1 MTSAI
6 LQGGMFFKE
15 FEEMKVYQS
24 VLFLT
29 GVIIVFFG
37 VYLIATSQNNDG
49 TSSAVDNSVHSDD
62 RMKDAERGEGDVL
75 KKRGDNN
82 VMIITC
88 IGSPFKY
95 ERKKLGNKNYSNNSC
110 AKNGKHDGRDQR
122 FDHFA
127 VVGALEDEE
136 EEGIEGDIEMEE
148 LENEIDGKSITE
160 TERETGGV
168 ESSHLLESKQSQ
180 KNSNYGVIP
189 DSHTATRNPLTLWCD
204 PTSTSTSPHNTSPST
219 AMSSYSPTTLNGAVK
234 EDLLKTSPT
243 AAKSDLK
250 SFKFENE
257 MSNIHAKIPVGKG
270 EATLLSSN
278 TRKDVRPAP
287 AHLRERS
294 GSSCGLLELISEEED
309 EE

>member
-49 TSSAVDNSVHSDD
+49 TSTAVDSSIHSDD
-62 RMKDAERGEGDVL
+62 RIKDTERGEGDVV

-95 ERKKLGNKNYSNNSC
+95 ERKKLGNKNYSNNSS
-110 AKNGKHDGRDQR
+110 AKSSKHDGRDQR

-127 VVGALEDEE
+127 VVSALEDEE
-136 EEGIEGDIEMEE
+136 DVEGDIEMEE
-148 LENEIDGKSITE
+148 LEEEIDGKSIKE
-160 TERETGGV
+160 MEEAFNNI
-168 ESSHLLESKQSQ
+168 EPSLLLESKLSQ
-180 KNSNYGVIP
+180 KNANNSVNL
-189 DSHTATRNPLTLWCD
+189 DSHTTTKNPLTLRCD
-204 PTSTSTSPHNTSPST
+204 STSTSSSPHNTSLST
-219 AMSSYSPTTLNGAVK
+219 AISSFSPIASNGGIREDLSPTVTLELN
-234 EDLLKTSPT
+234 
-243 AAKSDLK
+243 

-257 MSNIHAKIPVGKG
+257 QSNLIHSKIPVVKG
-270 EATLLSSN
+270 EVTLFSPN
-278 TRKDVRPAP
+278 NRKDVRTAP
-287 AHLRERS
+287 IHLRERS
-294 GSSCGLLELISEEED
+294 MSSCGLLELVSDEEE